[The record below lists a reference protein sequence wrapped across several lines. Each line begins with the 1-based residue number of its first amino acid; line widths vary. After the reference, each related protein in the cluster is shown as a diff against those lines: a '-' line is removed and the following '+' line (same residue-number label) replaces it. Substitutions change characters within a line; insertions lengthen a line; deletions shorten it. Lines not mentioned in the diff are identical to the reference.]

1 MYLLFAFISAFST
14 ALGTFLTRSLIQKLP
29 AFQIVGPLFLLN
41 AVAAIPFAVIR
52 QDWVALTA
60 VQLLEIVLLGALT
73 ALGGAVV
80 FIIIKKSSASL
91 SIVGSA
97 LSPAMVLILSP
108 ISLKVG
114 VRPIQLVVVAILVM
128 ASLFPIRKLVL
139 GINSNLTF
147 LLMLAQGVNVGIVA
161 ILISR
166 LSHSGVGITQLLIIQ
181 QIIAGLIFAAIFWP
195 KDVPIRSYPLLI
207 KRSAFMSFGW
217 FLSFIAIH
225 RGSVLVVQSILSV
238 IPLMIVAL
246 ETFVYKK
253 RPSLAVVISSI
264 AVIACITALSVA

>member
-60 VQLLEIVLLGALT
+60 VQLLEILLLGALT

-108 ISLKVG
+108 IFLKVG

-253 RPSLAVVISSI
+253 RPSLTVVISSI